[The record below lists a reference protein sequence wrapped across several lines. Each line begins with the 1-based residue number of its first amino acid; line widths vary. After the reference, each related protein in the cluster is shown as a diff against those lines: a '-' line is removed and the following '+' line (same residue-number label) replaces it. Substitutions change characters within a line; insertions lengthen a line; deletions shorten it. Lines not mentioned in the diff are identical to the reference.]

1 MSKAGLEFKFGTSKW
16 RFTVIS
22 FTITKWSFTKEK
34 SYNFNLLELD
44 IASKDEP
51 VSLLTIIK
59 NSVYTRIEF
68 FKYNKTIK
76 NK

>member
-1 MSKAGLEFKFGTSKW
+1 MEIKIRFIGKSW
-16 RFTVIS
+16 IFTVFELVILS
-22 FTITKWSFTKEK
+22 NKFS
-34 SYNFNLLELD
+34 FNLLELD
-44 IASKDEP
+44 QISKEEP
-51 VSLLTIIK
+51 ISLLTIIK